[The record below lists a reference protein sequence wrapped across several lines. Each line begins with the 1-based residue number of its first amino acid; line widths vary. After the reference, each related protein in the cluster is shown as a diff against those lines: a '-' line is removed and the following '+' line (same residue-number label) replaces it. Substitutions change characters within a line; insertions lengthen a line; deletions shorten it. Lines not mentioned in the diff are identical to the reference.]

1 FRWRYFIM
9 EVNMVIV
16 RICAER
22 IVDEGLNPKTQKT
35 YVLDDVTNTDYRKA
49 IEDFILQN
57 TPEV

>member
-1 FRWRYFIM
+1 M

-22 IVDEGLNPKTQKT
+22 ITNKGLNPKTQKT
-35 YVLDDVTNTDYRKA
+35 YILDDVTNTDYRKA
-49 IEDFILQN
+49 IENYILEH

>member
-1 FRWRYFIM
+1 M

-22 IVDEGLNPKTQKT
+22 ITNKGLNPKTQKT

-49 IEDFILQN
+49 IEDYILES